1 MVLHYSDTPETLA
14 PRDWVY
20 SSAIHCDCFFFQGE
34 NWTLEL
40 SRANPEHKKM
50 KEERKRLTFTVPRD
64 RFGHV
69 KSHSQVSHLSRVVLV
84 SWSLTDFYNTDK
96 ACGACGLFGG
106 APKWTSF

>member
-1 MVLHYSDTPETLA
+1 MWSFISQTHAKNLRRVIGVVPLI
-14 PRDWVY
+14 V
-20 SSAIHCDCFFFQGE
+20 IVFFQGE

-69 KSHSQVSHLSRVVLV
+69 KSHSQFSHLSRVVLV
-84 SWSLTDFYNTDK
+84 SWSTTLER
-96 ACGACGLFGG
+96 ACGA
-106 APKWTSF
+106 